1 MASKT
6 EASLLSKLESSN
18 STPIYSLFSDYRRPF
33 SDVNEKNQTLIP
45 KLASKFLSFL
55 KKSLAIIPDR
65 LSDSSNKDHTQH
77 QQLTNELFNVF
88 RLCLD
93 CLDLISSQL
102 SYKPY
107 LILVH
112 RVSFVYCLESYR
124 KYEDAE
130 SEEFGVL
137 KRFRDLDFNGKS
149 SNSEFARVFLDA
161 VAATVKCAA
170 LWKTNVVVLDA
181 NEYDKLHGMLMTYLH
196 ECSLFFAGELVCFNG
211 DLLCAFTKVTLTEY
225 AKSSMKD
232 QMYKFS
238 CEICSSL
245 FSLEENKPIIIKIIF
260 CVLGFSASQCE
271 AEATLNANVVKRFV
285 EENQRL
291 AEECSQWKRE
301 YESVYEALLELENK
315 ADERNK
321 KAQVRIHD
329 LEAKLSEVSYVL
341 YFYKQQYQTLG
352 RLFEENFRLT
362 EEYRRLL
369 NVCLLYDQ
377 DCQALMK
384 IGNEADEKA
393 KEAKTR
399 VHDLEVQLD
408 QVLDELNFYKL
419 QYHYSK
425 LSGRGGGERNGALVE
440 FCKQQRVVY
449 CGRWVLF
456 KLHLDQ
462 SHWTI
467 HGVPV
472 RKPIGRWM
480 LDVRLE
486 WCLGGWESEEGVGEG
501 GL

>member
-1 MASKT
+1 MSNRVSVMLTKVKEKDQSIESARYLL
-6 EASLLSKLESSN
+6 LLS
-18 STPIYSLFSDYRRPF
+18 
-33 SDVNEKNQTLIP
+33 
-45 KLASKFLSFL
+45 
-55 KKSLAIIPDR
+55 
-65 LSDSSNKDHTQH
+65 
-77 QQLTNELFNVF
+77 
-88 RLCLD
+88 
-93 CLDLISSQL
+93 
-102 SYKPY
+102 
-107 LILVH
+107 
-112 RVSFVYCLESYR
+112 
-124 KYEDAE
+124 
-130 SEEFGVL
+130 
-137 KRFRDLDFNGKS
+137 
-149 SNSEFARVFLDA
+149 
-161 VAATVKCAA
+161 
-170 LWKTNVVVLDA
+170 
-181 NEYDKLHGMLMTYLH
+181 
-196 ECSLFFAGELVCFNG
+196 
-211 DLLCAFTKVTLTEY
+211 
-225 AKSSMKD
+225 
-232 QMYKFS
+232 
-238 CEICSSL
+238 
-245 FSLEENKPIIIKIIF
+245 
-260 CVLGFSASQCE
+260 

-425 LSGRGGGERNGALVE
+425 LSGLSVENCRPKNVEVAIRAKWEKFKYVVRPVLPSGCGAVGATDSLN
-440 FCKQQRVVY
+440 
-449 CGRWVLF
+449 
-456 KLHLDQ
+456 
-462 SHWTI
+462 
-467 HGVPV
+467 
-472 RKPIGRWM
+472 
-480 LDVRLE
+480 
-486 WCLGGWESEEGVGEG
+486 LGGYGVE
-501 GL
+501 LALKNIVYKARDDSMTHATSFILI